1 MTGQGDPAAHPQQYF
16 GHAVTPRRKKLA
28 PDPDVRRAIVDAA
41 SKSVREQGVRG
52 LSIATVLERAGL
64 STRAFYRHFDSK
76 DQLVAAVF
84 LEMTRSEVL
93 RLKTRMSE
101 ATDPV
106 EAVAAWIDG
115 RLDLAFDEE
124 IKAELR
130 QVSLEAQSKS
140 FSVPEMVTPAYGA
153 ILEPLVE
160 QLQRGLELGVFKDI
174 IPATAAKSI
183 HGVVWAGTQRQ
194 WAKHRW
200 DRTVVRERLL
210 RFCLRG
216 LGVSPHRIEEVTGR
230 RTAAG

>member
-1 MTGQGDPAAHPQQYF
+1 MTGQGEPVKRRQQYVNF
-16 GHAVTPRRKKLA
+16 PVTPRRKKLA

-52 LSIATVLERAGL
+52 LSVAAVLERAQL
-64 STRAFYRHFDSK
+64 STRAFYRHFESK
-76 DQLVAAVF
+76 DHLVAAVF
-84 LEMTRSEVL
+84 LEMTRDEVV

-106 EAVAAWIDG
+106 AAVAAWIDG
-115 RLDLAFDEE
+115 RLDLAFDED

-130 QVSLEAQSKS
+130 QVSLEAQSKV
-140 FSVPEMVTPAYGA
+140 FSAPEMVTPAYGA
-153 ILEPLVE
+153 ILEPLIE

-174 IPATAAKSI
+174 VPAVAAKSI

-194 WAKHRW
+194 WATNHW
-200 DRTVVRERLL
+200 DRNDVRDRAV

-216 LGVSPHRIEEVTGR
+216 LGVAPHTIEQV
-230 RTAAG
+230 TAAG